1 MIGGLTVSA
10 EDQSENLFGT
20 LVSDMQSNVTVSN
33 GAIKGTLKFIEGG
46 IAESGPLA
54 GDGYFLALKF
64 SDPDES
70 ATSLKVGLNPSKG
83 TGLVELDED
92 MNAVFK
98 ITDKNRQVLNV
109 VSSNATSKNT
119 QIFSLNKLKLSDN

>member
-1 MIGGLTVSA
+1 MTVSA

-83 TGLVELDED
+83 TGLVELDDD

>member
-1 MIGGLTVSA
+1 MTVSA